1 MMPLSS
7 QPSSTR
13 PRVLLVDDDRA
24 TCDLFAAAL
33 VDYGFD
39 VLVAGTS
46 YDALMLAEDK
56 SPHAVVVDI
65 GLPDLNGLEL
75 LRELQTVCDELVIAV
90 CSGYV
95 DMQRRALRAGAAAFF
110 PKPCDVQQLAQT
122 LHTLISAQ
130 DAGLEH

>member
-1 MMPLSS
+1 MLP
-7 QPSSTR
+7 PSPSTR
-13 PRVLLVDDDRA
+13 PRILLVDDDRA
-24 TCDLFAAAL
+24 TRELFATAL
-33 VDYGFD
+33 VDHGFE

-75 LRELQTVCDELVIAV
+75 LRELQTVCDELVVAV
-90 CSGYV
+90 CSGYA

-110 PKPCDVQQLAQT
+110 PKPCDADQLART
-122 LHTLISAQ
+122 LSTLITARKQTGSA
-130 DAGLEH
+130 